1 MIYNYKT
8 ERLPINFIAFGVML
22 FAAGIW
28 RMIEMD
34 WKGIIFFVLSVFFL
48 LIRGGVLIDAENKRI
63 KKYIGFLSLRI
74 GDWQDISAM
83 GYLQIRKSR
92 ESQNMSVSSITRT
105 ETKEIYKLLA
115 SMPKRNVEIMSGNKE
130 TISRHAQE
138 IASKLETR
146 VVNNFK

>member
-22 FAAGIW
+22 LAAGIW

-34 WKGIIFFVLSVFFL
+34 WKGIAFFVVAIFFLF
-48 LIRGGVLIDAENKRI
+48 IRGGVLIDTQNKKI
-63 KKYIGFLSLRI
+63 KKYIGFFSLRM
-74 GDWQDISAM
+74 GEWQDISTLR
-83 GYLQIRKSR
+83 YLQIRKSR
-92 ESQNMSVSSITRT
+92 ESQNMSVLSKTRT
-105 ETKEIYKLLA
+105 ETKEVYKLLV
-115 SMPKRNVEIMSGNKE
+115 SMPKRNVELMSGSKE
-130 TISRHAQE
+130 TIFRYAEE